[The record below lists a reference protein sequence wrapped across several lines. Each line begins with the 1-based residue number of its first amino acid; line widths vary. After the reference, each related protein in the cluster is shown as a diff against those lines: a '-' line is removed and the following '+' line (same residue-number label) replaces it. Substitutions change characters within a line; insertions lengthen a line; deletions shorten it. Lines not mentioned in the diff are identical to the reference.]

1 MGKKLNWGGLIR
13 LRGMVIILGLS
24 LIRYYGVLVEGDI
37 FSKQKV
43 LEAERKLSQLRKH
56 AVKSIQVLH
65 RY

>member
-1 MGKKLNWGGLIR
+1 MGKKLNWVGLIR

-24 LIRYYGVLVEGDI
+24 LIIYYGVLVEGDM

-43 LEAERKLSQLRKH
+43 LEAERKLSQLRKP

>member
-43 LEAERKLSQLRKH
+43 LEAERKLSQLRKP

>member
-13 LRGMVIILGLS
+13 LRAMVIILGLS
-24 LIRYYGVLVEGDI
+24 LIIYYGVLVEGDM
-37 FSKQKV
+37 FSKQKD
-43 LEAERKLSQLRKH
+43 LEAERKLSQLRKP

>member
-24 LIRYYGVLVEGDI
+24 LILYYGVLVEGDM

-43 LEAERKLSQLRKH
+43 LEAERKLSQLRKP

-65 RY
+65 IY